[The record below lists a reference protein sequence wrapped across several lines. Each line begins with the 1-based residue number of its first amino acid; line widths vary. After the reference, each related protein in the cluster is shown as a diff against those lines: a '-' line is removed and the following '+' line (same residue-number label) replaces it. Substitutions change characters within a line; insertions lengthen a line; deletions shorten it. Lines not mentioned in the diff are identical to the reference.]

1 MVATILMGNNSYF
14 LQQAWPIL
22 SALIPFVGWGYMA
35 MFLTWTQQHEHIG
48 GAWLAQAGRDGF
60 GAYLIHM
67 PILYGCFMPL
77 YLLGITNIWI
87 LSLSATILAIVLS
100 FWGSHQLRNIPA
112 VRRII

>member
-1 MVATILMGNNSYF
+1 MVS
-14 LQQAWPIL
+14 
-22 SALIPFVGWGYMA
+22 
-35 MFLTWTQQHEHIG
+35 
-48 GAWLAQAGRDGF
+48 QAGRDGF

>member
-1 MVATILMGNNSYF
+1 
-14 LQQAWPIL
+14 
-22 SALIPFVGWGYMA
+22 
-35 MFLTWTQQHEHIG
+35 
-48 GAWLAQAGRDGF
+48 
-60 GAYLIHM
+60 LIHM